1 MLMDFGALPPEINSG
16 RMYVGPGSG
25 PMLAAASAWD
35 ELASDL
41 AMAAAGYGSVI
52 SELAGSSW
60 IGPASAVMVAAV
72 APYVAW
78 LSATAAQAE
87 TASLQA
93 RVAVAAY
100 EAAFA
105 MTMPPPAIAANRAL
119 LLMLI
124 ATNLFGQNAAA
135 IAAAESHYAE
145 MWAQDAAAMFGYAES
160 AAMAAALTPFTPP
173 PSIAGLASA
182 AGPAAAT
189 SLSPT
194 EWAVLLA
201 SLATAEGFIYDG
213 AGFTL
218 NIEQV
223 AQMLIVAP
231 SGATL
236 ATADGAAQA
245 GVGSLAPVLAHGA
258 VVEVSATLGEAANV
272 GRLSVPPTWVPA
284 PSSPSAPPAAATAS
298 PVSFVRPA
306 ATGGTASLLRGLP
319 MTGRGRTMS
328 FGQRRQGFSPT
339 VVHRPVAAG

>member
-1 MLMDFGALPPEINSG
+1 
-16 RMYVGPGSG
+16 MYAGPGSG

-41 AMAAAGYGSVI
+41 AFAASGYGSVI
-52 SELAGSSW
+52 SELTSSAW

-78 LSATAAQAE
+78 LSTTAVQAE
-87 TASLQA
+87 TASTQA
-93 RVAVAAY
+93 RAAAVAY
-100 EAAFA
+100 ETAFA
-105 MTMPPPAIAANRAL
+105 MTLPPPAIAANRAL

-124 ATNLFGQNAAA
+124 ATNLFGQNAGA
-135 IAAAESHYAE
+135 IAAAEFHYAE

-173 PSIAGLASA
+173 PTIAGLVGATA
-182 AGPAAAT
+182 LAAAT
-189 SLSPT
+189 GLSPT

-218 NIEQV
+218 NIEQI

-236 ATADGAAQA
+236 ATADGVAQA
-245 GVGSLAPVLAHGA
+245 GAGSLAPVLAHGA
-258 VVEVSATLGEAANV
+258 AIEVSATFGAAASV
-272 GRLSVPPTWVPA
+272 GRLSVPPTWTPA
-284 PSSPSAPPAAATAS
+284 PASPSAPPVAAAAS

-306 ATGGTASLLRGLP
+306 ATGTTASLLRGLP
-319 MTGRGRTMS
+319 VSGRGRTTN